1 MAEPQKKVDIT
12 ARVIDLGD
20 RVIQLTHVVSA
31 GRTAVYPFRPAGI
44 ALFLFGLAA
53 IGSEF
58 ALRGGG
64 AMALSS
70 GGSLSLWLGFG
81 CLGVGIFLFLF
92 ARRLFIIR
100 TADGARTVLPTE
112 SDEAGDDLLQR
123 IRVAME
129 AAGGPRPALT
139 APATALPAADPVPA
153 IAARSQTPISLP
165 QASAPMLRSPP
176 SGEVPQTMPAMR
188 RGEPY
193 ANGHAS
199 RGAYGGNIDTG
210 SKGAGGT
217 DPRTGPRQA
226 PAQMSPSGG
235 MPSLETAP
243 PGDWRSAAAPTGFG
257 PLDPGPGTIGP
268 GTVGRE
274 PMGLP
279 SAVAATGLRDDA
291 HTDLLALIEHVRR
304 ADVQH
309 KDALLDLLRVV
320 DDYYRGQTNRDEAV
334 AHWRSFADYVAQY
347 LADVDGLSFHTDRF
361 GRHLTPR

>member
-20 RVIQLTHVVSA
+20 RVIQLSHVVSA
-31 GRTAVYPFRPAGI
+31 GRTAVFPFRPAGV

-58 ALRGGG
+58 ALRGGS

-100 TADGARTVLPTE
+100 TADGARTVLPTD

-123 IRVAME
+123 IRGAME
-129 AAGGPRPALT
+129 AAGGQRPALT

-176 SGEVPQTMPAMR
+176 PGESPQTIPAMR

-193 ANGHAS
+193 ANGHAV

-210 SKGAGGT
+210 GKSAGGAE
-217 DPRTGPRQA
+217 PRTSPRQT
-226 PAQMSPSGG
+226 PAQMPPSGG
-235 MPSLETAP
+235 MPGLEATP
-243 PGDWRSAAAPTGFG
+243 SGDWRSAAAPPGFG
-257 PLDPGPGTIGP
+257 PLDPGNAS
-268 GTVGRE
+268 VARE

-279 SAVAATGLRDDA
+279 AAAAATGLRDDA

-347 LADVDGLSFHTDRF
+347 LTDVDGLSFHTDRF